1 MRKSPMQIVREQY
14 GSREQLVNTIMPLLE
29 TKDDDTRSKLM
40 STSNKKLIRI
50 HETAVRMNEKFGTR
64 KNLVEK
70 ITELRYGK
78 NTPDDG
84 FLKRVNEA
92 SAKRLL
98 DMYTQVGGK

>member
-1 MRKSPMQIVREQY
+1 MQIVREQF
-14 GSREQLVNTIMPLLE
+14 GSREKLVSAIMPLLE
-29 TKDDDTRSKLM
+29 TKDDDVRSKLM
-40 STSNKKLIRI
+40 GTSNKKLIRI
-50 HETAVRMNEKFGTR
+50 HETAVQMNDKFGSR

-98 DMYTQVGGK
+98 DMYTQAGGK